1 MQICSIP
8 QRKQYRVLGPHLVN
22 GKPVVGVDLQVKLVS
37 QPWHVKSLQLVFK
50 VISTMHLHILN

>member
-8 QRKQYRVLGPHLVN
+8 QCKQYRVLGPHLVN
-22 GKPVVGVDLQVKLVS
+22 GKSVVGADLQVKPVL
-37 QPWHVKSLQLVFK
+37 QPWHVESLQLVLK